1 MYRAGLDDS
10 SCMVN
15 LPSQDFCPITEGKTR
30 EERGAEGEGSERMTM
45 SWGLTAYIV
54 DMVWMVL
61 AGWVS
66 TCLVIA
72 GEIARGM
79 RNGEISPFF
88 WTGRFS
94 I

>member
-1 MYRAGLDDS
+1 L
-10 SCMVN
+10 
-15 LPSQDFCPITEGKTR
+15 R
-30 EERGAEGEGSERMTM
+30 EKSARMTM
-45 SWGLTAYIV
+45 SWGLAAHIV

-79 RNGEISPFF
+79 RNGEISPFVV
-88 WTGRFS
+88 G
-94 I
+94 

>member
-1 MYRAGLDDS
+1 
-10 SCMVN
+10 
-15 LPSQDFCPITEGKTR
+15 
-30 EERGAEGEGSERMTM
+30 MTM
-45 SWGLTAYIV
+45 SWGLAAHIV

-79 RNGEISPFF
+79 RNGEISPFVVGCILLGHSSF
-88 WTGRFS
+88 
-94 I
+94 IH